1 MCSRPLVE
9 DEVNQKAIEESTE
22 KLTLLKSSKRP
33 AADAEEEIG
42 KKKSR
47 FPKKLSAFGDLSIG
61 SKMAKVAARIV
72 TVSCYRTAGRK
83 PVTKVLLQ
91 DRDGDCCTLLGWEDE
106 ADRLHKALD
115 GKEFKVYLD
124 QKVVV
129 THLKVGRAEVQ
140 YARGSAHRIELKA
153 SPLSEIYLDAE
164 TTVEIPKV
172 SLRDIPKFLHKK
184 ISFEAYA
191 AQQVSKMGPHFC
203 TIFTDKKFA
212 VEFRSKKEFEADLF
226 DYVKVSH
233 GFVKHIDEAF
243 VIELADE
250 GLLEVEHFIGG
261 PEPFDEFD
269 LKSLKR

>member
-115 GKEFKVYLD
+115 GKETRKWLLRTLRSD
-124 QKVVV
+124 A
-129 THLKVGRAEVQ
+129 LKFNMLGAP
-140 YARGSAHRIELKA
+140 RIESNSRLHHC
-153 SPLSEIYLDAE
+153 
-164 TTVEIPKV
+164 PK
-172 SLRDIPKFLHKK
+172 S
-184 ISFEAYA
+184 
-191 AQQVSKMGPHFC
+191 
-203 TIFTDKKFA
+203 T
-212 VEFRSKKEFEADLF
+212 
-226 DYVKVSH
+226 
-233 GFVKHIDEAF
+233 
-243 VIELADE
+243 
-250 GLLEVEHFIGG
+250 
-261 PEPFDEFD
+261 
-269 LKSLKR
+269 